1 MNKDFIEGVNYLKKN
16 DMTLKKIINKTDQI
30 KFEIKQNKFESLFR
44 IIISQQLS
52 NKASNTIIKRVE
64 NKIEKFI
71 PEKFI
76 SLKKDEI
83 RKCGVSNAKYNCIK
97 LISNEIIYNDL
108 DLDSLKSKSEDYTF
122 NKLNSLKGVGPW
134 SINMFLIFGLGKLNV
149 FPIKDVGIQNSIMKF
164 YSIKDKPSFEKMIE
178 LKNKWDP
185 FCTIACLYL
194 WNSYDKNLN
203 IE

>member
-30 KFEIKQNKFESLFR
+30 KFEINQNKFESLFR

-83 RKCGVSNAKYNCIK
+83 RKCGVSKTQ
-97 LISNEIIYNDL
+97 SII
-108 DLDSLKSKSEDYTF
+108 
-122 NKLNSLKGVGPW
+122 V
-134 SINMFLIFGLGKLNV
+134 
-149 FPIKDVGIQNSIMKF
+149 
-164 YSIKDKPSFEKMIE
+164 
-178 LKNKWDP
+178 
-185 FCTIACLYL
+185 
-194 WNSYDKNLN
+194 
-203 IE
+203 

>member
-108 DLDSLKSKSEDYTF
+108 DLDSLKSKSEDYIF
-122 NKLNSLKGVGPW
+122 NN
-134 SINMFLIFGLGKLNV
+134 
-149 FPIKDVGIQNSIMKF
+149 
-164 YSIKDKPSFEKMIE
+164 
-178 LKNKWDP
+178 
-185 FCTIACLYL
+185 
-194 WNSYDKNLN
+194 
-203 IE
+203 